1 LAKAGDIFAVK
12 RIVSWGDCDP
22 AGIIYTP
29 RAFDFA
35 TEALEAFWRD
45 VIGVNWM
52 DLNWVRHMGA
62 PTVRAECDFIKA
74 LKPDMAIEIEVRVLK
89 LGSASLTFGLT
100 CRDVAGDAY
109 FKATYVACTIARPDF
124 KATPIPPDMRAR
136 IEAYRAVCGDN

>member
-89 LGSASLTFGLT
+89 LGSASLT
-100 CRDVAGDAY
+100 C
-109 FKATYVACTIARPDF
+109 VACTIARPDF

-136 IEAYRAVCGDN
+136 IEAYRAACGDD